1 MRWLKNYYRPT
12 HLRAG
17 NKSAIAEYKRL
28 LNDETVQLITVGC
41 PNCRKHDDELLFD
54 RDRYGIPW
62 NTVICRN
69 CGMIYS
75 NPQMDADSTAYFY
88 SSDLYRKIYGA
99 GDLLQDSTDM
109 FDLDVDRSSDY
120 HRLTHYDFI
129 KDAGIHYKTMAEI
142 GAGGG
147 WNLIPFINEGRPA
160 SDTIFRLF

>member
-1 MRWLKNYYRPT
+1 M
-12 HLRAG
+12 
-17 NKSAIAEYKRL
+17 
-28 LNDETVQLITVGC
+28 V
-41 PNCRKHDDELLFD
+41 
-54 RDRYGIPW
+54 
-62 NTVICRN
+62 
-69 CGMIYS
+69 YS
-75 NPQMDADSTAYFY
+75 NPQMNAESTAYFY
-88 SSDLYRKIYGA
+88 SSDLYRKIYRA

-109 FDLDVDRSSDY
+109 PDLVVDRSSDY